1 MEVKDINI
9 YPNIT
14 KTIKIVKM
22 QISVMDMELFKSV
35 SLRVVMFDENDIA
48 VDVKVMT
55 LDQSNGYNQWNN
67 DDNFVIEWVK
77 KQLAIGKYG

>member
-1 MEVKDINI
+1 MEIKDINI

-22 QISVMDMELFKSV
+22 QIGVMDMELFKSV
-35 SLRVVMFDENDIA
+35 TLRVVMFDENDIA

-55 LDQSNGYNQWNN
+55 LDQSNGYNQWNS
-67 DDNFVIEWVK
+67 DDNYVIEWVK